1 MILIADETKL
11 KNDIQ
16 ARQVVELL
24 QSTYPTDDVQV
35 YYKYP
40 IFRGDLPEE
49 LIQAHLLVT
58 SPKFGVVYIDCM
70 VGEIINDYFYEYIE
84 SLDSNLFKKFVSRSE
99 LRSSKRALKFGIT
112 GIILY
117 SETKDERET
126 HFVKIEDLI
135 GYIDAQ
141 KLEQPLSDDEYIV
154 LVSCIDNTTK
164 MVTKK
169 QRITS
174 ETSNGKIT
182 KGKILDIIQQKETC
196 FDDEQRK
203 VAMVC
208 IDSPQRIRGLAGSG
222 KTILLTMKAA
232 LYHLSNPEAEI
243 LYTYYTKDL
252 YEIIRRLIER
262 FYRESADNHEPNWK
276 KIHIYHAWGGFEL
289 PGVYSSACADMGEA
303 PIDFTTARLAN
314 PRNPFE
320 YVCGKM
326 LDKELT
332 PKYDLTL
339 IDEGQDFPKS
349 FYQLCYR
356 LTKDRR
362 IVWAYDEF
370 QNIFEVNVQDEKETF
385 GRDAQGN
392 YLVDFSRHENPNQD
406 ITLKCCYRN
415 PRPVLIGA
423 FSLGLGIY
431 NHQVLQR
438 LESNAHWESLGFK
451 VEQGNCNEGDKMVI
465 SRPIENTPSI
475 VNEQFKHFS
484 MSWASFDTLEQECD
498 TVVDSIVN
506 DIKNEELLPD
516 DICVICL
523 DSRNIARY
531 YSRISDGLLEH
542 GVRSFNMLNA
552 PNANRRFTFSG
563 MVTLATLNKA
573 KGNETGMVYIVGAD
587 ALFKNPDDVLARNK
601 LFTAITRAKGWVAIY
616 GTGKEPMGICHDEL
630 KKLKDN
636 KLKLIF
642 TQPSEA
648 QTKTVMAG
656 SIKQQEAIK
665 ELLDKMA
672 ELQKTGLSYEEVLRL
687 IKSK

>member
-11 KNDIQ
+11 KRDIQ

-24 QSTYPTDDVQV
+24 QNKYPTDDVQV

-58 SPKFGVVYIDCM
+58 SPWFGVVYIDCM
-70 VGEIINDYFYEYIE
+70 VGEIINDNFYEYIE

-99 LRSSKRALKFGIT
+99 LRRSKRELKFDIT

-117 SETKDERET
+117 SETKEERET
-126 HFVKIEDLI
+126 HFVKLEDLI
-135 GYIDAQ
+135 GYIEEQ
-141 KLEQPLSDDEYIV
+141 RLEQPLSDDEYSI

-174 ETSNGKIT
+174 DAADGKIT

-289 PGVYSSACADMGEA
+289 PGVYSSACAEMGEA
-303 PIDFTTARLAN
+303 PIDFVTARHAN

-320 YVCGKM
+320 YVCGK
-326 LDKELT
+326 LLEKELT

-339 IDEGQDFPKS
+339 IDEGQDFPKT

-385 GRDAQGN
+385 GRDAHGN

-415 PRPVLIGA
+415 PRSVLIGA

-438 LESNAHWESLGFK
+438 LESNEHWEALGFK
-451 VEQGNCNEGDKMVI
+451 VEKGNCKEGDQMVI
-465 SRPIENTPSI
+465 SRPFENTPSV
-475 VNEQFKHFS
+475 VNEQFKQFS

-498 TVVDSIVN
+498 TVVDRIVN
-506 DIKNEELLPD
+506 DIRKEELLPD

-523 DSRNIARY
+523 DSRNISRY
-531 YSRISDGLLEH
+531 YSRISTGLLEN
-542 GVRSFNMLNA
+542 GIKSFNMLNA
-552 PNANRRFTFSG
+552 PNANRRFTFTG

-601 LFTAITRAKGWVAIY
+601 LFTAITRAKGWVTIY
-616 GTGKEPMGICHDEL
+616 GTGKEPMQICHDEL
-630 KKLKDN
+630 KRLKDN
-636 KLKLIF
+636 DFKLVFI
-642 TQPSEA
+642 QPSEA

-656 SIKQQEAIK
+656 SIRQQEAIK

-672 ELQKTGLSYEEVLRL
+672 ELQKAGLSYEEVLKL